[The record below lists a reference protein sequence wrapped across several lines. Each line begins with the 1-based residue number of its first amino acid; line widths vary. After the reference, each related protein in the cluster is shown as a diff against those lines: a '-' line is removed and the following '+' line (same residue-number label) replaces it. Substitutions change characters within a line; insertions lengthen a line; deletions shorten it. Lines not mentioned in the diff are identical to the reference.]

1 MNLQDTLYNW
11 LSIKVVANERKGDQ
25 AAQDTY
31 EFFHEILKED
41 HQLSNLN
48 VEVSQGYY
56 VVRYRQNGEE
66 DSKKFP
72 VELIE
77 ALLASIEN
85 EPKYNH
91 Q

>member
-1 MNLQDTLYNW
+1 MNLQDTIYNW
-11 LSIKVVANERKGDQ
+11 LSIKVVANERQDDQ

-31 EFFHEILKED
+31 EFFHQILTED
-41 HQLSNLN
+41 HQVSDLH
-48 VEVSQGYY
+48 VEVSQEYY
-56 VVRYRQNGEE
+56 IVRYRRNGEE

-77 ALLASIEN
+77 ALLTSIEN

>member
-1 MNLQDTLYNW
+1 MNLQDTMHNW
-11 LSIKVVANERKGDQ
+11 LSIKVVANQRQDDQ

-31 EFFHEILKED
+31 EFFHELLTED
-41 HQLSNLN
+41 HRVSDLN
-48 VEVSQGYY
+48 VEVSHEYY
-56 VVRYRQNGEE
+56 VVHYRQNGEE

-77 ALLASIEN
+77 ALLTSIEN

>member
-1 MNLQDTLYNW
+1 MNLQDAMYNW
-11 LSIKVVANERKGDQ
+11 LSIKVVANQRQDDQ

-31 EFFHEILKED
+31 EFFHDILTED
-41 HQLSNLN
+41 HLVSDLS
-48 VEVSQGYY
+48 VEVSHEYY
-56 VVRYRQNGEE
+56 VVHYRQNGEE

-77 ALLASIEN
+77 ALLTSIEN

>member
-1 MNLQDTLYNW
+1 MNLQDTMYNW
-11 LSIKVVANERKGDQ
+11 LSIKVVANERQDDQ

-31 EFFHEILKED
+31 AFFLEILTED
-41 HQLSNLN
+41 HQVSDLD
-48 VEVSQGYY
+48 VEVSQEYY
-56 VVRYRQNGEE
+56 VVRYRQNGKE

-77 ALLASIEN
+77 ALLTSIEN